1 MDDPEQHRPASTP
14 GRRIGTAV
22 LVVVSALVVVA
33 ALVVAAVLLPGV
45 LRGDDEDAP
54 SAGSGAYETAC
65 VAIPELRTIDDLQTI
80 VDTVRGGP
88 ELQGGDVGADL
99 ELQDGRRIWV
109 VGDTLRSDDF
119 DGQRFVRNS
128 MLLISPGCARTVL
141 PEDNGALIPDRADGV
156 GYWPMSVGRVQRGD
170 TDVVGV
176 GVQRVR
182 STGGPNTS
190 EFENLGPAIA
200 VFHVK
205 RGGTPQLVEVKDLGP
220 DDASR
225 TRPTWGAAVAVHDDW
240 VYLYGTANPETDGVF
255 GYSMRVARVRI
266 DDIRDQ
272 TAWRYWDGSR
282 WRRDADTAQALI
294 SAQGGVSQTLSVFEQ
309 DGSWYAVSKQDEF
322 LGHNLVIWKAPSPTG
337 PFTVAST
344 AATIPS
350 DAATGQLRYM
360 PLAHPGIL
368 PERGSVVVSYSRN
381 NTDVGKVARNPFLYR
396 PAFLRVPLP

>member
-1 MDDPEQHRPASTP
+1 MDDPEQQRPASTS
-14 GRRIGTAV
+14 GRRIGIAV
-22 LVVVSALVVVA
+22 LVVVCLAVAGLLLTLVV
-33 ALVVAAVLLPGV
+33 P
-45 LRGDDEDAP
+45 GDDPETTADP
-54 SAGSGAYETAC
+54 DDGAYETSC
-65 VAIPELRTIDDLQTI
+65 VKIPELRTIDDLQTI
-80 VDTVRGGP
+80 VDTIRGGP

-99 ELQDGRRIWV
+99 ELQDGRRIWL
-109 VGDTLRSDDF
+109 VGDTLRSEEF

-141 PEDNGALIPDRADGV
+141 PEDNGAVIPDRADGV

-170 TDVVGV
+170 VDVVGV

-182 STGGPNTS
+182 STGGPNTT

-200 VFHVK
+200 VFHVE

-220 DDASR
+220 DDPSR
-225 TRPTWGAAVAVHDDW
+225 TRPTWGAAVAVDDDW
-240 VYLYGTANPETDGVF
+240 VYLYGTANPETEGVF
-255 GYSMRVARVRI
+255 GYSLRVARVRI

-272 TAWRYWDGSR
+272 RRWRYWDGSR
-282 WRRDADTAQALI
+282 WQRDPDSAQELI
-294 SAQGGVSQTLSVFEQ
+294 AAQGGVSQTLSVFEQ

-322 LGHNLVIWKAPSPTG
+322 LGRNLVIWKAPSPTG

-360 PLAHPGIL
+360 PLAHPALL
-368 PERGSVVVSYSRN
+368 PEHGSVVVSYSRN

-396 PAFLRVPLP
+396 PEFLRVDLP